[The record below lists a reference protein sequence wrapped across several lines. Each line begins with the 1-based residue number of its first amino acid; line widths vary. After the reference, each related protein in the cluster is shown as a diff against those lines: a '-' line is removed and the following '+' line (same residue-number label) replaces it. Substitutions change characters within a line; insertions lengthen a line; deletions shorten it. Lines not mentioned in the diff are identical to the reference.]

1 MATLKDLVV
10 RLEVVTNKL
19 EGLVKNANIRE
30 TEKQEIVTEIM
41 ENSNENSKNLEQTV
55 SEVLDAGTQPLLL
68 FDVS

>member
-1 MATLKDLVV
+1 MATLEDLVV